1 MTQFTESNLNCDTT
15 YVEEMGRTLS
25 EHVINHFGRDE
36 LRAEKTRHENVNID
50 HFEILL
56 NDYKNNDFKKETCG
70 GTTY

>member
-1 MTQFTESNLNCDTT
+1 
-15 YVEEMGRTLS
+15 MGRTLS

-36 LRAEKTRHENVNID
+36 LRAEKTRHENMNID